1 MELMKNDIPE
11 LLTIEAIR
19 TVYDIQLTGGEP
31 RGEAHDFPEIIYVYK
46 GENIILVDGERV
58 PLTEGQMTVY
68 PPGAYH
74 ISELPST
81 ASVYV
86 ITFDTSSP
94 ALSALYG
101 RAIELS
107 AAQRESFTGI
117 MTSALKLFERIP
129 KSAELHG
136 MKKRENA
143 SEYELQKLKK
153 SLELF
158 LIGLIST
165 DEDSKKAPQKEL
177 FSRIDDFLRTD
188 LRRSVTLDEVA
199 DRFHIG
205 KSTLTALF
213 RSECGEGMITHFNR
227 MKIDKAKELIR
238 NGEMNFTEIAD
249 AVGFSSIHYFSRLF
263 KSVAG
268 VTPSEYSKKHRGK

>member
-1 MELMKNDIPE
+1 MEIMKNDIPE
-11 LLTIEAIR
+11 LLSIEAIR
-19 TVYDIQLTGGEP
+19 TVYDIQLNGGEP

-46 GENIILVDGERV
+46 GENVILVDGKRV
-58 PLTEGQMTVY
+58 VLTAGHMTVY

-74 ISELPST
+74 IGEFPST

-86 ITFDTSSP
+86 ITFDTSSK

-107 AAQRESFTGI
+107 AGQKETFTTIISSG
-117 MTSALKLFERIP
+117 LKLFERLP
-129 KSAELHG
+129 KNGELRG
-136 MKKRENA
+136 MKKREGA

-153 SLELF
+153 NLELL
-158 LIGLIST
+158 LIELLT
-165 DEDSKKAPQKEL
+165 ADAEKKTAPQKEL
-177 FSRIDDFLRTD
+177 FREICGFLRSE
-188 LRRSVTLDEVA
+188 LSCSVTLDEIA
-199 DRFHIG
+199 ARFHIG

-213 RSECGEGMITHFNR
+213 RNECGEGMIAYFNR
-227 MKIDKAKELIR
+227 LKIEKAKELIR
-238 NGEMNFTEIAD
+238 LGEMNFSEIAD

-268 VTPSEYSKKHRGK
+268 VTPSEYLRKHREK

>member
-11 LLTIEAIR
+11 LLSIEAIR

-46 GENIILVDGERV
+46 GENVILVDGKRV
-58 PLTEGQMTVY
+58 VLTEGKMTVY

-74 ISELPST
+74 IGELPST
-81 ASVYV
+81 AAVYV
-86 ITFDTSSP
+86 ITFDTRSE
-94 ALSALYG
+94 ALSSLYG

-107 AAQRESFTGI
+107 AAQIENFTGI

-158 LIGLIST
+158 LIELISA
-165 DEDSKKAPQKEL
+165 DGEGGGERKKEL
-177 FSRIDDFLRTD
+177 FQKICDFLRSD
-188 LRRSVTLDEVA
+188 LCRSVTLDDVA
-199 DRFHIG
+199 SRFHIG

-213 RSECGEGMITHFNR
+213 RSECGEGMIAYFNR
-227 MKIDKAKELIR
+227 IKIEKAKELIR
-238 NGEMNFTEIAD
+238 RGEMNFTEISD
-249 AVGFSSIHYFSRLF
+249 ALGFASIHYFSRLF

-268 VTPSEYSKKHRGK
+268 VTPSEYSKKHREK

>member
-1 MELMKNDIPE
+1 MEIMKNDIPE

-46 GENIILVDGERV
+46 GENVILVDGKRV
-58 PLTEGQMTVY
+58 VLSEGKLTVY

-74 ISELPST
+74 IGELPST

-86 ITFDTSSP
+86 ITFDTSSE
-94 ALSALYG
+94 ALSELYG

-107 AAQRESFTGI
+107 TAQREIFTGI

-129 KSAELHG
+129 KNTELRG

-158 LIGLIST
+158 LIGLISA
-165 DEDSKKAPQKEL
+165 DADDKKAPQNEL

-199 DRFHIG
+199 EMFHIG

-227 MKIDKAKELIR
+227 IKIDKAKELIR

-268 VTPSEYSKKHRGK
+268 VTPSEYSKRNRGR

>member
-19 TVYDIQLTGGEP
+19 TVYDVHLTGDEP
-31 RGEAHDFPEIIYVYK
+31 RGEAHDFPEIVYVYK
-46 GENIILVDGERV
+46 GENIILVDGNRL

-74 ISELPST
+74 IGELPST

-86 ITFDTSSP
+86 ITFDTSSE

-101 RAIELS
+101 RVIELS
-107 AAQRESFTGI
+107 AEQKDAFTAIISSG
-117 MTSALKLFERIP
+117 LKLFERLP
-129 KSAELHG
+129 RNGELRG
-136 MKKRENA
+136 MKKKEGA

-153 SLELF
+153 NLELF
-158 LIGLIST
+158 LIGLISA
-165 DEDSKKAPQKEL
+165 DENDKKAPQKEL

-199 DRFHIG
+199 ERFHIG

-227 MKIDKAKELIR
+227 MKIEKAKELIR
-238 NGEMNFTEIAD
+238 RGEMNFTEIAD

-263 KSVAG
+263 KSMAG
-268 VTPSEYSKKHRGK
+268 VTPSEYLKMHREK